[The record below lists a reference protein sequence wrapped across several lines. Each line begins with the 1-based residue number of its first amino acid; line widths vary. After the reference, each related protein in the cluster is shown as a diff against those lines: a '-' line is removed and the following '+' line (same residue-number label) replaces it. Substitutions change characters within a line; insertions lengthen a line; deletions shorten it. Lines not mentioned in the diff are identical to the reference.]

1 MKKILVVEDDHD
13 QAMALG
19 IRLRKAGYEVKV
31 AEDAVQGFSQSR
43 TFKPDLILLDLG
55 LPGGGGFFLLENAR
69 HIMDAALIPV
79 IVLTARDPAVYR
91 DRALQ
96 LGAAVYFQKPVDN
109 AELMAAIARLLESV
123 LDQPADGIRASR
135 LKREQV
141 RQWREILKRT
151 PNDPVTLNDLAWV
164 LATARDPEL
173 RNVEEAL
180 RLAGRLR
187 EIIAPPGTPP
197 GSYRNDAPDLVMA
210 LLDTMAAIFAAANEF
225 SVAVEL
231 VRDAIALATRL
242 QQENARNEMWTRLE
256 MYQKRQAI
264 ALDYP

>member
-13 QAMALG
+13 QAMALA

-43 TFKPDLILLDLG
+43 TMNPDLIILDLG

-96 LGAAVYFQKPVDN
+96 LGAAVYFQKPVEN
-109 AELMAAIARLLESV
+109 AELMAAIARLTEPA
-123 LDQPADGIRASR
+123 LDHPASDTPPSR

-173 RNVEEAL
+173 RSVEEAV
-180 RLAGRLR
+180 RIAGRLR

-197 GSYRNDAPDLVMA
+197 GSYRKDAPELVMA
-210 LLDTMAAIFAAANEF
+210 LLDTLAAVFAAAGDF
-225 SVAVEL
+225 PFAVKL
-231 VRDAIALATRL
+231 ARDGIALANQL
-242 QQENARNEMWTRLE
+242 QLESARNEMWARLE
-256 MYQKRQAI
+256 LYQRQQAI